1 MRLLIDFKYQL
12 VQELVCAPAN
22 IVFLVYSFLDFV
34 FIIIVII
41 IIILLFILIYYALCT
56 NTCIPLRITNLDLQA
71 LPNTYRKK
79 PSNNI
84 IHRGANCCN

>member
-34 FIIIVII
+34 FIIIYINI
-41 IIILLFILIYYALCT
+41 LCT
-56 NTCIPLRITNLDLQA
+56 LHQHMYPFADYKFRFTGFAEHLQKKTFKQYNTQWC
-71 LPNTYRKK
+71 
-79 PSNNI
+79 
-84 IHRGANCCN
+84 